1 MLIVFLYL
9 NPFFFTL
16 MPNFIFVFKP
26 DLVARLRSIQFLSLC
41 LLLVLCA
48 YSSLA
53 KATDITVAG
62 FSFAGDFKTAKE
74 RFPHSYSVF
83 QEFSK
88 SGSGKSL
95 SFQILDR
102 MKGVSNPSMTFSSLD
117 AMVNLKNDQA
127 LMSVL
132 VLTGETVSTEGF
144 GTYYKTFVNLRGDV
158 LLFDYKSKNVVRS
171 YPISVVM
178 FDATKAA
185 PSSEEITGF
194 VKNLMVREDGNGLI
208 TQFTRRMSS
217 ATLPSPSTRNIQIK
231 QSEITPEALAFMPE
245 SLRQNPKIVETML
258 ADAFASILAAKVGVS
273 LLPTSIGHT
282 LGTMSLRLENG
293 DDVVLKIG
301 EGDYLF
307 DIKLNKFAKIKS
319 GENNLGASYVFGAY
333 ASIHFYEPTQNTQ
346 FIRTDLKNGE
356 VKVFP
361 AGQLSGE
368 DFPSYEA
375 AIRGLYLKFADALQ
389 GGDLKWINTAASAK
403 DINQQ
408 IEITRN
414 LIKAS
419 K

>member
-1 MLIVFLYL
+1 MPIEFLNLNPSFFAQMPTSKFILKLNIVFLL
-9 NPFFFTL
+9 GLFVINPFA
-16 MPNFIFVFKP
+16 I
-26 DLVARLRSIQFLSLC
+26 A
-41 LLLVLCA
+41 A
-48 YSSLA
+48 
-53 KATDITVAG
+53 DITLAG
-62 FSFAGDFKTAKE
+62 FSFAGDFKTVKD
-74 RFPHSYSVF
+74 RFPHSYTVF
-83 QEFSK
+83 QELSK
-88 SGSGKSL
+88 SSGEKSL
-95 SFQILDR
+95 SFRILDR
-102 MKGVSNPSMTFSSLD
+102 MKNIRNPAMEFSPLETLVS
-117 AMVNLKNDQA
+117 LKNDQV
-127 LMSVL
+127 LMAVL
-132 VLTGETVSTEGF
+132 VLTGETVSTESF
-144 GTYYKTFVNLRGDV
+144 GTYYKSFVNLRGDV

-171 YPISVVM
+171 YPVSVVM
-178 FDATKAA
+178 FDATNAA
-185 PSSEEITGF
+185 PSREEITGF
-194 VKNLMVREDGNGLI
+194 VKNLILREDGNGLI
-208 TQFTRRMSS
+208 TQFTRRMAT
-217 ATLPSPSTRNIQIK
+217 ATLPSPSTRNVQIK
-231 QSEITPEALAFMPE
+231 QSEIAPEALAFMPE
-245 SLRQNPKIVETML
+245 ALRKDPKMVEGML

-319 GENNLGASYVFGAY
+319 GENNLGTSYVFGAY
-333 ASIHFYEPTQNTQ
+333 ASIYFYEPTQNTQ

-375 AIRGLYLKFADALQ
+375 AIRGLYLKFADVLQ

>member
-1 MLIVFLYL
+1 MH
-9 NPFFFTL
+9 
-16 MPNFIFVFKP
+16 MPNFKSIVKP
-26 DLVARLRSIQFLSLC
+26 DLTTRLHFIQLLSLN
-41 LLLVLCA
+41 LIFVLCLFSPFA
-48 YSSLA
+48 SA
-53 KATDITVAG
+53 ADITVAG

-74 RFPHSYSVF
+74 RFPYSYAVF
-83 QEFSK
+83 QEFNK
-88 SGSGKSL
+88 GGSERSL

-102 MKGVSNPSMTFSSLD
+102 MKGVKNPSMEFSTLD

-178 FDATKAA
+178 FDATNAA
-185 PSSEEITGF
+185 PSAQEITGF
-194 VKNLMVREDGNGLI
+194 VKNLIVRDDGNGLI
-208 TQFTRRMSS
+208 TQFTRRMST

-231 QSEITPEALAFMPE
+231 RSEITPEALAFMPE
-245 SLRQNPKIVETML
+245 GLRKDPKMVEGML

-293 DDVVLKIG
+293 DDIVLKIG

-319 GENNLGASYVFGAY
+319 GENNLGSSYVFGAY
-333 ASIHFYEPTQNTQ
+333 AAIHFYEPTQNTQ

-408 IEITRN
+408 IEVTRN

>member
-1 MLIVFLYL
+1 
-9 NPFFFTL
+9 
-16 MPNFIFVFKP
+16 MPNYKFVLKL
-26 DLVARLRSIQFLSLC
+26 DLGARLHSIQLLFISL
-41 LLLVLCA
+41 LFALCVISPFA
-48 YSSLA
+48 N
-53 KATDITVAG
+53 ATDITVAG
-62 FSFAGDFKTAKE
+62 FSFAGDFKTAKD
-74 RFPHSYSVF
+74 RFPHSYAVF

-88 SGSGKSL
+88 SSTEKSL
-95 SFQILDR
+95 SFRILDR
-102 MKGVSNPSMTFSSLD
+102 MKSIKNPAMEFSSLD

-171 YPISVVM
+171 YPVSVVI
-178 FDATKAA
+178 FDATNAA
-185 PSSEEITGF
+185 PSREEITGF
-194 VKNLMVREDGNGLI
+194 VKNLMLREDGNGLI
-208 TQFTRRMSS
+208 TQFTRRMAT
-217 ATLPSPSTRNIQIK
+217 ATLPSPGTRNVQIK
-231 QSEITPEALAFMPE
+231 HSEITPEALAFMPE
-245 SLRQNPKIVETML
+245 VLRRDPKMVEGML

-273 LLPTSIGHT
+273 LLPTSIGHA

-319 GENNLGASYVFGAY
+319 GENNLGTSYVFGAY
-333 ASIHFYEPTQNTQ
+333 ASIYFYEPTQNTQ

>member
-1 MLIVFLYL
+1 M
-9 NPFFFTL
+9 
-16 MPNFIFVFKP
+16 
-26 DLVARLRSIQFLSLC
+26 
-41 LLLVLCA
+41 
-48 YSSLA
+48 
-53 KATDITVAG
+53 
-62 FSFAGDFKTAKE
+62 E
-74 RFPHSYSVF
+74 
-83 QEFSK
+83 
-88 SGSGKSL
+88 
-95 SFQILDR
+95 
-102 MKGVSNPSMTFSSLD
+102 FSSLD

-171 YPISVVM
+171 YPVSVVI
-178 FDATKAA
+178 FDATNAA
-185 PSSEEITGF
+185 PSREEITGF
-194 VKNLMVREDGNGLI
+194 VKNLMLREDGNGLI
-208 TQFTRRMSS
+208 TQFTRRMAT
-217 ATLPSPSTRNIQIK
+217 ATLPSPGTRNVQIK
-231 QSEITPEALAFMPE
+231 HSEITPEALAFMPE
-245 SLRQNPKIVETML
+245 VLRRDPKMVEGML

-273 LLPTSIGHT
+273 LLPTSIGHA

-319 GENNLGASYVFGAY
+319 GENNLGTSYVFGAY
-333 ASIHFYEPTQNTQ
+333 ASIYFYEPTQNTQ